1 MSKGLLLL
9 VDDTV
14 NNLKVLSDC
23 LTSNGYEV
31 RCATSGELALQ
42 ALEFILPE
50 LILLDIRMPGMDG
63 FETCRR
69 IKDNPRIQGI
79 PVIFISAMQEMD
91 ERVRAFEVGGV
102 DFVTKPFQER
112 EVLARVSAHVSLY
125 IAQRQLRGVLQSTTE
140 EYAAFQKRV
149 EILFGAM
156 DEAVGLFQ
164 KQVHLNKT
172 EYYLVECNPAFEQI
186 IGSPKELIVGKMGA
200 EIFKNNRKQF
210 LSEIAEKLPSTP
222 HMQIPLQAFGFRKY
236 FRTSATLLDSET
248 IALVLTDVSDLVRS
262 QEDLEVRTNEM
273 ESVIHVLSHDL
284 RSPLLNI
291 QGFRQELID
300 ELNQLFPMSAGGVN
314 ASLQLPLSMIDKN
327 AKKMDSLIRGLSI
340 VARTGRRQ
348 VVRELVNMKELLEG
362 VIEANKELWSIFGEY
377 HVQVED
383 LPDCIADRSQV
394 DAVFGAVIGN
404 SIQYR
409 HAQRIPTIQI
419 SGVVQDG
426 LVVYCI
432 SDNGRGIA
440 KLHQARVWDLFYRG
454 DATENI
460 GEGLGLPIVRKI
472 LDKLAGKAW
481 LESEVDVGTKVFIE
495 LKAAERGVG

>member
-69 IKDNPRIQGI
+69 IKENPRIQGI

-91 ERVRAFEVGGV
+91 ERIRAFEVGGV

-125 IAQRQLRGVLQSTTE
+125 QAQRQLRSLLQTTSE

-164 KQVHLNKT
+164 KQGHQDKAD
-172 EYYLVECNPAFEQI
+172 YYLIECNPAFEKM
-186 IGSPKELIVGKMGA
+186 IGSPKEMILGKVGS

-210 LSEIAEKLPSTP
+210 LNEIAEKLPSMP
-222 HMQIPLQAFGFRKY
+222 HLQIPLQAFGFRKY
-236 FRTSATLLDSET
+236 YRTSATIMDSET
-248 IALVLTDVSDLVRS
+248 IALVLTEVSDLVRS

-291 QGFRQELID
+291 QGFRRELLD
-300 ELNQLFPMSAGGVN
+300 ELNQIFPPGSGGIKDTILV
-314 ASLQLPLSMIDKN
+314 ALGMIDKN
-327 AKKMDSLIRGLSI
+327 SKKMDSLIRGLSL

-348 VVRELVNMKELLEG
+348 FVRELVNMKELLSG
-362 VIEANKELWSIFGEY
+362 VIDSNKDLWNAYGEY
-377 HVQVED
+377 RIEFGD
-383 LPDCIADRSQV
+383 LPDCIADRAQV
-394 DAVFGAVIGN
+394 DAVFGNLLAN

-409 HAQRIPTIQI
+409 HPQRIPMIQI
-419 SGVVQDG
+419 TGEVLDDV
-426 LVVYCI
+426 VVYCI

-440 KLHQARVWDLFYRG
+440 PLHLTRVWDLFYRG
-454 DATENI
+454 DSTENI

-472 LDKLAGKAW
+472 VDKLEGRTW
-481 LESEVDVGTKVFIE
+481 LESEVNIGTKVYVE
-495 LKAAERGVG
+495 LKSAEG